1 MRRLLVWFVLR
12 GFLPP
17 VPAKFKG
24 RVAVC
29 VAAVVLFILFAV
41 FGERGLVQLSH
52 VQKEQRQLEEVAFDL
67 QQRNDDLRRRI
78 ERLTSDDR
86 YIERLARERL
96 GLVKKGE
103 LVYRLPETDS
113 RK

>member
-24 RVAVC
+24 RFAVC

-52 VQKEQRQLEEVAFDL
+52 LQKEQRQLEEVAFDL
-67 QQRNDDLRRRI
+67 QQRNDELRRRI
-78 ERLTSDDR
+78 DRLTSDDR

-96 GLVKKGE
+96 GLAKKGE
-103 LVYRLPETDS
+103 LVYRLPEADS